1 MRAIKWWFHRSLA
14 IKIAIMMVLG
24 VIVGLVMGSK
34 ATALQPI
41 GDLFIQLLKMLI
53 VPLVFFTLAAG
64 VISMDSP
71 KSLAKV
77 AGFIVPYYVMT
88 SLFAAAF
95 GLVLALIIRP
105 GIGVQ
110 GIFGSTTAATTVA
123 AFSWKNA
130 ILGWVPTNI
139 IQAMADANMMQVIFF
154 ALLVGVVLL
163 ILGKKV
169 SVFNDFIKQ
178 GSDLFLRLTSMVM
191 EVSPYGIFALVAVLV
206 GTISQKMVVAV
217 GKFVLVDYIAC
228 FCILLIEYPI
238 LLRVLGRGRA
248 PVLKVY
254 RRFLPAILVAAT
266 TTSSAATLPTEIDIA
281 SKKLGIPENIYGF
294 CLPLGNTANMDGMA
308 VALGLISVFALEIF
322 GIAITPALIAEII
335 VLGLFLSIGA
345 AGVKGAGIVMSAV
358 LFQSLGLPM
367 TLLPVLAAIWPIIDI
382 IHTTT
387 NVTGDMTGTTAYAAR
402 VNELHLDSDAGE
414 ATKETVS
421 PA

>member
-24 VIVGLVMGSK
+24 VIVGLVMGSN

-77 AGFIVPYYVMT
+77 AGFIVPYYVLT

-95 GLVLALIIRP
+95 GLVVALIIHP

-110 GIFGSTTAATTVA
+110 GIFGSTAVTTVA
-123 AFSWKNA
+123 AFSWKDA

-154 ALLVGVVLL
+154 ALLMGVVLL
-163 ILGKKV
+163 ILGEKV
-169 SVFNDFIKQ
+169 SVFSAFIKQ
-178 GSDLFLRLTSMVM
+178 GSDLFLRLTSMIM

-217 GKFVLVDYIAC
+217 GKFVLADYIAC
-228 FCILLIEYPI
+228 FCILLIEYPT
-238 LLRVLGRGRA
+238 LLRVLSRGRA

-266 TTSSAATLPTEIDIA
+266 TTSSAATLPTEIDLA

-308 VALGLISVFALEIF
+308 AALGLISVFALEIF

-335 VLGLFLSIGA
+335 VLGLFLSIGC

-358 LFQSLGLPM
+358 LFQTLGLPM
-367 TLLPVLAAIWPIIDI
+367 TLLPVLAAIWPILDI

-387 NVTGDMTGTTAYAAR
+387 NVTGDLIGTTAYAAR

>member
-14 IKIAIMMVLG
+14 IKIVIMMVLG

-77 AGFIVPYYVMT
+77 AGFIVPYYVLT
-88 SLFAAAF
+88 SLIAATL
-95 GLVLALIIRP
+95 GLVVALIIRP
-105 GIGVQ
+105 GMGVQ
-110 GIFGSTTAATTVA
+110 GVFGSTTATTVA
-123 AFSWKNA
+123 AFSWKSA
-130 ILGWVPTNI
+130 ILGWVPSNI
-139 IQAMADANMMQVIFF
+139 IQAMADANMLQVIFF
-154 ALLVGVVLL
+154 ALLMGVVLL
-163 ILGKKV
+163 ILGEKV
-169 SVFNDFIKQ
+169 SVFSAFIKQ
-178 GSDLFLRLTSMVM
+178 GSHLFLRLTSMIM
-191 EVSPYGIFALVAVLV
+191 EVAPYGIFALVVVLV

-217 GKFVLVDYIAC
+217 GKFVLADYIAC
-228 FCILLIEYPI
+228 FFILLIEYPT

-254 RRFLPAILVAAT
+254 QRFFPAMLVAAT
-266 TTSSAATLPTEIDIA
+266 TTSSAATLPSEIDIA
-281 SKKLGIPENIYGF
+281 SKKLGIPETIYGF
-294 CLPLGNTANMDGMA
+294 CLPLGNTANMDGAA
-308 VALGLISVFALEIF
+308 VGQGLIAVFALEIF
-322 GIAITPALIAEII
+322 GIAITPALIVEII
-335 VLGLFLSIGA
+335 VLGLFLSIGV

-367 TLLPVLAAIWPIIDI
+367 TLLPLLAAIWPILDI
-382 IHTTT
+382 VHTTT
-387 NVTGDMTGTTAYAAR
+387 NVTGDLIGTTAYAAR
-402 VNELHLDSDAGE
+402 LNELHLDSDAGE